1 VPLCHIYNFFDDSN
15 SSTYEESNFQD
26 NYDNLVDDL
35 NLNVFDDNLSLGRAQ
50 EQRNIDDNSNVDPTV
65 MKLSDYHDDQDEQDN
80 GGPHYWSEIKI

>member
-65 MKLSDYHDDQDEQDN
+65 MKLSDYHDD
-80 GGPHYWSEIKI
+80 

>member
-65 MKLSDYHDDQDEQDN
+65 MKLSDDHDDQDEQDD